1 MIRNYACMCINY
13 CIHTFL
19 ICSDTPI
26 TDKLLAVPNS
36 LAVSAN
42 EDKKEEKPC
51 SPQSMT
57 GAQGHF
63 YTNAKETAASQEV
76 ERCIYS
82 MFI

>member
-1 MIRNYACMCINY
+1 MIRNYACMYNNY
-13 CIHTFL
+13 CVHTFL
-19 ICSDTPI
+19 ICSDTPN
-26 TDKLLAVPNS
+26 TDKVLAVPNS

-42 EDKKEEKPC
+42 EVKEEEPC
-51 SPQSMT
+51 SPASMT
-57 GAQGHF
+57 SAQGHF

>member
-1 MIRNYACMCINY
+1 MIRNYACIYNNY

-19 ICSDTPI
+19 ICSDTPNN
-26 TDKLLAVPNS
+26 DKVLAVSNS

-42 EDKKEEKPC
+42 EGKKEEEEPC

-57 GAQGHF
+57 SAQGHF

-76 ERCIYS
+76 E
-82 MFI
+82 